1 MKQRAS
7 GILLPVFSLPGPY
20 GIGTLGQ
27 EAREFVDFLHKAGQR
42 WWQILPLGPVGP
54 GNSPYMSPSAFA
66 GNPLLLDLEELAHDR
81 LLTPAELDSAR
92 LPQCADRVDYAAL
105 WERKMPVLKTAWKR
119 WAAGGGRDWPDRP
132 HWVDPWCAW
141 AAKQNL
147 YGADDPG
154 FYFFLELSFLRQW
167 VALKDYAN
175 RRGVHILGD
184 VPIYVAPSGADVAR
198 QPKLFQRGEDG
209 AFSSV
214 AGVPPDY
221 FSEDGQLWGNP
232 LYDWKGHKRALFAW
246 WRERVTHCATLYD
259 ALRIDHFRGLDRYWA
274 VPAGA
279 KTAKGG
285 RWEEGPGL
293 SLVRVLRRAAGDME
307 LVAEDLGELDDRAME
322 FFAASGLPGM
332 SVLVYAFDPAGTSA
346 YLPHNCPKN
355 KVIYT
360 ATHDCPTFLQWLE
373 EEASPAEKEFAL
385 DYLDPQKDAGPA
397 WAAIRAAWA
406 SPCVL
411 SVAPLQDVL
420 ALGGTARINLPGT
433 TGPENWSWR
442 VRKNLLTEDTALA
455 LRKLTRVYGRLAQ

>member
-20 GIGTLGQ
+20 GIGTLGR
-27 EAREFVDFLHKAGQR
+27 EARYFVDFLHKAGQR

-66 GNPLLLDLEELAHDR
+66 GNPLLLDLEELARDR
-81 LLTPAELDSAR
+81 LLTPEELDSAK

-105 WERKMPVLKTAWKR
+105 WERKLPLLKAAWARWTAD
-119 WAAGGGRDWPDRP
+119 GGRDWPDRP
-132 HWVDPWCAW
+132 HWVDPWCRW
-141 AAKQNL
+141 AAKRSL
-147 YGADDPG
+147 YGVDDPG
-154 FYFFLELSFLRQW
+154 FYFFLELSFHRQW
-167 VALKDYAN
+167 TALKGYAN
-175 RRGVHILGD
+175 RQGVHILGD
-184 VPIYVAPSGADVAR
+184 VPIYVSPSGADVAR
-198 QPKLFQRGEDG
+198 QPKLFQRDADG

-232 LYDWKGHKRALFAW
+232 LYDWKGHRKALFAW
-246 WRERVTHCATLYD
+246 WGERVAHCATLYD
-259 ALRIDHFRGLDRYWA
+259 GLRIDHFRGLDRYWA

-285 RWEEGPGL
+285 RWEEGPGRA
-293 SLVRVLRRAAGDME
+293 LVRVIQRAAGDME
-307 LVAEDLGELDDRAME
+307 LVAEDLGVLDDRARE

-332 SVLVYAFDPAGTSA
+332 SVLVYAFDPDGQNP

-355 KVIYT
+355 KIIYT
-360 ATHDCPTFLQWLE
+360 STHDCPTFLQWLK
-373 EEASPAEKEFAL
+373 EEAAPDQRRFAM
-385 DYLDPQKDAGPA
+385 DYLNADKPEDLPR
-397 WAAIRAAWA
+397 AAVRAAWA

-411 SVAPLQDVL
+411 SIAPLQDVL
-420 ALGGTARINLPGT
+420 GLGGAARLNLPGT

-442 VRKNLLTEDTALA
+442 VREKLLTDDVALA
-455 LRKLTRVYGRLAQ
+455 LYKLTRVYGRLAR